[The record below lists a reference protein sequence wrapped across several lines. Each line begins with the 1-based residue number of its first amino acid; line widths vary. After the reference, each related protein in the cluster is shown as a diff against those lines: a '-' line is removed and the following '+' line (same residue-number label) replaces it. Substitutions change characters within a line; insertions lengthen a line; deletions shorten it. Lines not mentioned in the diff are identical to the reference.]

1 MKPLLKIILLG
12 CIILTTCRK
21 YDYLEKT
28 AFDLLIGEY
37 IENNPDEFSLF
48 YEMLNKS
55 NTLSFLNAY
64 GTYTVFAPT
73 DNAIE
78 TFLASKNK
86 TSLDD
91 FTSDELRDYV
101 RYHVIIDTLS
111 TTEFTDGR
119 LPTPTM
125 YGQFLTISGY
135 NEDGTS
141 VYKIN
146 KYAPIVKTDIRAANG
161 IIHSISTMLEPVTT
175 PIAKF
180 IEQDPDLSIFSEAL
194 KITGLY
200 DTLLLTPDKDI
211 PAEEKRWFTMLVPD
225 NETLAADSVFSID
238 DLIEKYSNTGDPEDP
253 SDSLHMYIEYH
264 IIDNNLSYVGDLVT
278 QPVLETM
285 APNEIITVTL
295 KEDSVLINEDE
306 FLGVLEKGSP
316 VNRDLSDNTSAN
328 GVYHI
333 LDKDIFIKVRNPVR
347 TYWDVCDQP
356 ELRKMP
362 GIFRKPGQWV
372 DLESGQLADVTWEG
386 SGPVTYECHSDWWQD
401 FLTYKDCFRMY
412 LRTAVIPSITFK
424 TPTIVKGK
432 YKLWICTRNS
442 PSGAESNRRP
452 KFVVYFNGE
461 PLPTIINT
469 GYTISSSMSDDE
481 LELIGYK
488 RYNYNPADSIT
499 LTDNAGRFV
508 AQLAG
513 TVDVPNTGRH
523 TIRFEVINNGDK
535 DFWVDMIQFIPF
547 GEDQLWPRIDNEG
560 ILRDKPDWY
569 PLP

>member
-1 MKPLLKIILLG
+1 MKSLLKYIFLG
-12 CIILTTCRK
+12 CIVLTTCRE

-37 IENNPDEFSLF
+37 FENNPDEFSMF
-48 YEMLNKS
+48 YDMLNKS
-55 NTLSFLNAY
+55 NTLSFLKAY

-73 DNAIE
+73 NNAVA
-78 TFLASKNK
+78 TFLTSKNK

-91 FTSDELRDYV
+91 FTTEELRDYV
-101 RYHVIIDTLS
+101 RYHVIVDTLS

-119 LPTPTM
+119 LPTATM
-125 YGQFLTISGY
+125 YGQYLTVSGY
-135 NEDGTS
+135 NEGGSS

-146 KYAPIVKTDIRAANG
+146 KYAPIEKADIRAANG

-175 PIAKF
+175 PTAEF
-180 IEQDPDLSIFSEAL
+180 IEQDPSLSIFSEAL
-194 KITGLY
+194 KVTGLY
-200 DTLLLTPDKDI
+200 DTLVLTPDKDI
-211 PAEEKRWFTMLVPD
+211 PAEERRWFTMLVPS
-225 NETLAADSVFSID
+225 NEVLASDSINSID
-238 DLIEKYSNTGDPEDP
+238 DLIEKYSNTGNPEDP
-253 SDSLHMYIEYH
+253 SDSLYLYVEYH
-264 IIDNNLSYVGDLVT
+264 IINNNLSYVGDLVT
-278 QPVLETM
+278 QPVLQTM
-285 APNEIITVTL
+285 APNEIITIKL

-316 VNRDLSDNTSAN
+316 VNRNLSDNTSAN

-333 LDKDIFIKVRNPVR
+333 LEKDIYVKVRNPIR

-356 ELRKMP
+356 ELRKMA

-372 DLESGQLADVTWEG
+372 TLESGQLADVTWEG
-386 SGPVTYECHSDWWQD
+386 SASIDYECHSDFWQD
-401 FLTYKDCFRMY
+401 HLIYRDCFRMY
-412 LRTAVIPSITFK
+412 LRTAAIPSITFK

-469 GYTISSSMSDDE
+469 GYTISSSMTDEE
-481 LELIGYK
+481 LELIGFK
-488 RYNYNPADSIT
+488 RYSYYAADSVT
-499 LTDNAGRFV
+499 LTDISGRWV
-508 AQLAG
+508 SQLAG
-513 TVDVPNTGRH
+513 SVDVPNTGQH
-523 TIRFEVINNGDK
+523 TITFGVINNGDK
-535 DFWVDMIQFIPF
+535 DFWIDMIQFIPF
-547 GEDQLWPRIDNEG
+547 EEDQLWPRIDNEG

>member
-1 MKPLLKIILLG
+1 MKRTLKFVFLFSIVLI
-12 CIILTTCRK
+12 TCTE

-37 IENNPDEFSLF
+37 FEENPEEFSLF
-48 YEMLNKS
+48 CEMLNQS
-55 NTLSFLNAY
+55 NTLSFLKAY

-73 DNAIE
+73 NLAVE

-91 FTSDELRDYV
+91 FTAEELKDYV

-119 LPTPTM
+119 LPTATM
-125 YGQFLTISGY
+125 YGQYLTISGY
-135 NEDGTS
+135 NEAGVS

-146 KYAPIVKTDIRAANG
+146 RYAAIERTDIRAANG
-161 IIHSISTMLEPVTT
+161 IIHSISTVLEPVTT
-175 PIAKF
+175 PVAGF

-200 DTLLLTPDKDI
+200 DTLMLIPDKNL
-211 PAEEKRWFTMLVPD
+211 PAEYRRWFTVLAPPNDV
-225 NETLAADSVFSID
+225 LAADDIHSID
-238 DLIEKYSNTGDPEDP
+238 DLIANYSSTGDPTDA
-253 SDSLHMYIEYH
+253 SDSLYLYVAYH

-285 APNEIITVTL
+285 APQEIITIKL

-328 GVYHI
+328 GVYH
-333 LDKDIFIKVRNPVR
+333 LMDKDLFIKVRNPVR
-347 TYWDVCDQP
+347 TFWDVCDQP
-356 ELRKMP
+356 ELRKMA

-372 DLESGQLADVTWEG
+372 DLEVGQLADVTWGG
-386 SGPVTYECHSDWWQD
+386 SAPVTYECHSDWWQD
-401 FLTYKDCFRMY
+401 HLIYRDCFRMY
-412 LRTAVIPSITFK
+412 LRTAVIPYITFT

-469 GYTISSSMSDDE
+469 GYTISSSMSDEE
-481 LELIGYK
+481 LELIGFK
-488 RYNYNPADSIT
+488 RYSYNPADSVT

-508 AQLAG
+508 SQLAG
-513 TVDVPNTGRH
+513 TVEVPNTGRH
-523 TIRFEVINNGDK
+523 TIKFEVINNGDK

-547 GEDQLWPRIDNEG
+547 EEDQIWPRIDNEG

-569 PLP
+569 PIP